1 MANSLTAFS
10 NFPVYDLYD
19 LRLYF
24 RRKILTGHRT
34 DIFPITENLSRSQ
47 NRIPESAASP
57 PITFSMHACTQPATR
72 AVPLRRCGGAR
83 TSHRRAPL
91 RINAVSNVSGRFNQK
106 NKHGFTNVLIVPK
119 KLEHEADRLVK
130 SHERWVNQTH
140 VVGPDGDEDDFGHPR
155 LLEYYVTKGPEVV
168 DALDPRSGA
177 FNPQPGRSPPRS
189 VVTAIIPRGHV
200 RLISRV
206 GT

>member
-1 MANSLTAFS
+1 
-10 NFPVYDLYD
+10 
-19 LRLYF
+19 
-24 RRKILTGHRT
+24 
-34 DIFPITENLSRSQ
+34 
-47 NRIPESAASP
+47 
-57 PITFSMHACTQPATR
+57 MHACTQPATR

-83 TSHRRAPL
+83 ASHRRAPL
-91 RINAVSNVSGRFNQK
+91 RINAVSNVSPPRQSGFNQK

-130 SHERWVNQTH
+130 SHGRWVNQTH

-177 FNPQPGRSPPRS
+177 FQGAPPRS
-189 VVTAIIPRGHV
+189 VVTAIIPEDT
-200 RLISRV
+200 SD
-206 GT
+206 

>member
-1 MANSLTAFS
+1 M
-10 NFPVYDLYD
+10 
-19 LRLYF
+19 
-24 RRKILTGHRT
+24 
-34 DIFPITENLSRSQ
+34 
-47 NRIPESAASP
+47 
-57 PITFSMHACTQPATR
+57 
-72 AVPLRRCGGAR
+72 
-83 TSHRRAPL
+83 
-91 RINAVSNVSGRFNQK
+91 
-106 NKHGFTNVLIVPK
+106 LIVPK

-140 VVGPDGDEDDFGHPR
+140 VVGPDGDEDDFGHQR

-177 FNPQPGRSPPRS
+177 LHPPPPGAPPRS

>member
-1 MANSLTAFS
+1 M
-10 NFPVYDLYD
+10 
-19 LRLYF
+19 
-24 RRKILTGHRT
+24 
-34 DIFPITENLSRSQ
+34 
-47 NRIPESAASP
+47 
-57 PITFSMHACTQPATR
+57 
-72 AVPLRRCGGAR
+72 
-83 TSHRRAPL
+83 
-91 RINAVSNVSGRFNQK
+91 
-106 NKHGFTNVLIVPK
+106 LIVPK
-119 KLEHEADRLVK
+119 KLEHKADRLVK

-177 FNPQPGRSPPRS
+177 LHPPPRS

>member
-1 MANSLTAFS
+1 M
-10 NFPVYDLYD
+10 
-19 LRLYF
+19 
-24 RRKILTGHRT
+24 
-34 DIFPITENLSRSQ
+34 
-47 NRIPESAASP
+47 
-57 PITFSMHACTQPATR
+57 QPAT
-72 AVPLRRCGGAR
+72 APLRRCGGAR
-83 TSHRRAPL
+83 ASHRRAPL

-177 FNPQPGRSPPRS
+177 FHPQPRRPPPIRCFGNYPRQINISCRNLTSDPHRSIDIADGKS
-189 VVTAIIPRGHV
+189 TGNVVYTFNMKFVSRFGVDQHFRMSSEGWQDHALLMV
-200 RLISRV
+200 RIN
-206 GT
+206 

>member
-1 MANSLTAFS
+1 MPLC
-10 NFPVYDLYD
+10 
-19 LRLYF
+19 R
-24 RRKILTGHRT
+24 G
-34 DIFPITENLSRSQ
+34 
-47 NRIPESAASP
+47 
-57 PITFSMHACTQPATR
+57 TR
-72 AVPLRRCGGAR
+72 A
-83 TSHRRAPL
+83 SHRRAPL

-106 NKHGFTNVLIVPK
+106 NKHSFTNVLIVPK

-177 FNPQPGRSPPRS
+177 FHPQPGRSPPDPLLRQLS
-189 VVTAIIPRGHV
+189 PEDT
-200 RLISRV
+200 SD
-206 GT
+206 

>member
-1 MANSLTAFS
+1 
-10 NFPVYDLYD
+10 
-19 LRLYF
+19 
-24 RRKILTGHRT
+24 
-34 DIFPITENLSRSQ
+34 
-47 NRIPESAASP
+47 
-57 PITFSMHACTQPATR
+57 MHACMQPAT
-72 AVPLRRCGGAR
+72 APLRRCGGAR
-83 TSHRRAPL
+83 ASHHRAPL
-91 RINAVSNVSGRFNQK
+91 RINAVSNVSPPRPSGFNQK

-177 FNPQPGRSPPRS
+177 LHPPPPGAPPRS

>member
-1 MANSLTAFS
+1 
-10 NFPVYDLYD
+10 
-19 LRLYF
+19 
-24 RRKILTGHRT
+24 
-34 DIFPITENLSRSQ
+34 
-47 NRIPESAASP
+47 
-57 PITFSMHACTQPATR
+57 MHACTQPAT
-72 AVPLRRCGGAR
+72 APLRRCGGAR
-83 TSHRRAPL
+83 ASHRRAPL
-91 RINAVSNVSGRFNQK
+91 RINAVSNVSRPHPSGFNQK

-177 FNPQPGRSPPRS
+177 LHPPPPPPPPRS